1 MKIKTAWNEQM
12 KYNPKIHP
20 LLHDLQI
27 ISSIIMRGSP
37 GIIMK
42 EIQRRLDSRT
52 SFYGLERDLSKTI
65 SMPAARI
72 PIIVRPLLPE
82 DVLFILP
89 GRGNSMSEPE
99 LKDQARRNLLIKAEF
114 SRCFVAA
121 DPGNRPCYMQW
132 LIVPEEN
139 RKVQDYFKGGFPLL
153 GPDEV
158 LLEGAYTPPQYRGL
172 GVMPCA
178 MFQISEKGKEI
189 GAKRAITFVH
199 INNTAAI
206 TGCYRAGFRKF
217 LVREDVWRNFKRTLS
232 FTKIE
237 ARRTQ

>member
-1 MKIKTAWNEQM
+1 M
-12 KYNPKIHP
+12 KYNAKIHP

-27 ISSIIMRGSP
+27 ISSIIMSGSP
-37 GIIMK
+37 GILMK

-52 SFYGLERDLSKTI
+52 SFYGLERDLSKPMP
-65 SMPAARI
+65 MPAAKI

-82 DVLFILP
+82 DVPFILP

-99 LKDQARRNLLIKAEF
+99 LKDQARRNLLMKAEF

-132 LIVPEEN
+132 LIGPEEN
-139 RKVQDYFKGGFPLL
+139 KKVQDYFKGGFPLL

-172 GVMPCA
+172 GIMPCA

-199 INNTAAI
+199 MNNTAAKI
-206 TGCYRAGFRKF
+206 GCNRAGFHKF

-232 FTKIE
+232 FTNIE
-237 ARRTQ
+237 AGRTQ